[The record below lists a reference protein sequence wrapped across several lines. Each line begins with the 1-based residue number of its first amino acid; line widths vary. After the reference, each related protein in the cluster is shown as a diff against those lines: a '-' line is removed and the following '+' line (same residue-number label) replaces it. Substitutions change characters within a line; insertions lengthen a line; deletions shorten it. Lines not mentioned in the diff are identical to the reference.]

1 MGGRRMR
8 NCVYL
13 DVLETRD
20 MMCADISATYF
31 PGVVDGVG
39 ASVFVSDVPEC
50 EVPTN
55 GTAAGDINGDGLGDL
70 IFGDPTATT
79 EGGVPVG
86 KAYVVFGHES
96 GQIPSFAELDGTNG
110 FEIIGYLEDGELG
123 WAVGAAGDL
132 NGDGIDDVAVGAPN
146 ANPNGLLVG
155 QVYVVYGSSD
165 QIGASIEVE
174 NLGGTDGF
182 AIDGVEAGDGL
193 GAAIDAAGDFN
204 GDGFDDLLIAA
215 PNATRDG
222 VSFAGEAYV
231 IFGGDE
237 IDNVVDLFTIDASQ
251 GMIIADRVP
260 SNVLGHSVAGI
271 GDLNGDGLS
280 DIAVGTANHNGAFRE
295 ELGYAFVVFGDS
307 SPPAQISP
315 EDLVGTN
322 GFLVQA
328 SGAMSYVSGAGDF
341 NGDGRVDLAIADD
354 DAADGQTHLIF
365 GNTTFPAFVEAARDL
380 DRQVFD
386 EEFGVTVTQRLGG
399 PVAGLGDINGDGFD
413 DVLASASA
421 DLILEVDSSQVL
433 FGSPG
438 FESYQDSTLLDNSE
452 ALNIIGI
459 VEFGFGGQRVA
470 PAGDFNGDGLSDF
483 IVSSGGVSYLFF
495 GAVAFN
501 AMPQQIPERGDA
513 NRDAVI
519 DVEDIDHMALV
530 LRLLKISDE
539 IDMNGDSVVDESD
552 ELALAALDLN
562 SDDTVNAFD
571 RDVLID
577 EIFGTSH
584 GDANLDGLVGFD
596 DFLALSSGFGYFGAG
611 WSGGDFNGDG
621 FTDFEDFLLL
631 SLNFNDE

>member
-1 MGGRRMR
+1 MNRRRDMGGR
-8 NCVYL
+8 L
-13 DVLETRD
+13 DVLEARA
-20 MMCADISATYF
+20 MMCVDISATYF

-39 ASVFVSDVPEC
+39 ASVFVSDRSGC

-55 GTAAGDINGDGLGDL
+55 GTAAGDVNGDGLGDL

-79 EGGVPVG
+79 DGGVPVG
-86 KAYVVFGHES
+86 KAYVVFGQES
-96 GQIPSFAELDGTNG
+96 GQIPEFAELDGTNG
-110 FEIIGYLEDGELG
+110 FEIVGYLEDGELG

-155 QVYVVYGSSD
+155 QVYVVYGSRAQVD
-165 QIGASIEVE
+165 ASIEVE

-182 AIDGVEAGDGL
+182 VIDGVEVGDGL
-193 GAAIDAAGDFN
+193 GAAIDATGDFN

-231 IFGGDE
+231 VFGGDE
-237 IDNVVDLFTIDASQ
+237 IDRVVDLFALDANR
-251 GMIIADRVP
+251 GLVIADRVP
-260 SNVLGHSVAGI
+260 WNVMGHSIAGI

-307 SPPAQISP
+307 SPPVRISP
-315 EDLVGTN
+315 GDLVGTN

-354 DAADGQTHLIF
+354 DASDGQTHVIF
-365 GNTTFPAFVEAARDL
+365 GNATFPAFVEAVRDP

-386 EEFGVTVTQRLGG
+386 GDFGVTVRKLLGG
-399 PVAGLGDINGDGFD
+399 PVAGVGDINGDGFD

-421 DLILEVDSSQVL
+421 DLILEIDSSHVL
-433 FGSPG
+433 FGSPEL
-438 FESYQDSTLLDNSE
+438 ESYQDSRLLDNSE
-452 ALNIIGI
+452 TVNIIGN

-483 IVSSGGVSYLFF
+483 IVGSGGVSYLFF
-495 GAVAFN
+495 GAAAFN
-501 AMPQQIPERGDA
+501 EMPQQMPERGDA
-513 NRDAVI
+513 NRDARI
-519 DVEDIDHMALV
+519 NVEDINHMAIV
-530 LRLLKISDE
+530 LRLLQITDE

-552 ELALAALDLN
+552 DLALAALDLN
-562 SDDTVNAFD
+562 GDDTVDAFD
-571 RDVLID
+571 RDVLIE
-577 EIFGTSH
+577 EILGTSH

-596 DFLALSSGFGYFGAG
+596 DFLALSSGFGGFGDG
-611 WSGGDFNGDG
+611 WSGGDFSGDG
-621 FTDFEDFLLL
+621 ITDFEDFLLL
-631 SLNFNDE
+631 SLNFVDQ